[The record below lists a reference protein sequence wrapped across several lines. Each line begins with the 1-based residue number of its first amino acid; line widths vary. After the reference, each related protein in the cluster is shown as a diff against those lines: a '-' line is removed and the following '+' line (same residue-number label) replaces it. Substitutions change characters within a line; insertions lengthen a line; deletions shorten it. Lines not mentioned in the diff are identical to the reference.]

1 MNGLM
6 QYYYAFQNISARD
19 ESSLCRIDDFL
30 GHPSDAVSTYFSE
43 NFEAHIEKANRSVL
57 FDTTCILF
65 FG

>member
-6 QYYYAFQNISARD
+6 QYYHAFQNISDRD
-19 ESSLCRIDDFL
+19 ESSLGGIDDFL
-30 GHPSDAVSTYFSE
+30 GHPSDAVSTNFSE
-43 NFEAHIEKANRSVL
+43 DFEAHVEKANRSVL